1 MLKIL
6 HTADWQIGK
15 PFGQFDPDDAL
26 FLSEARIQCVENIAR
41 LATEHDVDAIVV
53 AGDVFDAQTVAD
65 KTVRRLFNALE
76 AYDGPWIMIP
86 GNHDAALVE
95 SVWTQA
101 HRMGA
106 IPEHVFICTQAAPLH
121 FEDLRLSILPAPLT
135 QRHTYQD
142 LTAWFDHASTP
153 AGFYRIGVAHGSVAG
168 LLDSDID
175 AANPIDAQR
184 AEKARL
190 SYLALGD
197 WHGMMQINERTW
209 YSGTPESDRFRN
221 NESGQVLL
229 VELASPSASPVTTP
243 IQSGQ
248 FQWIAQTVTLNVES
262 DVDTLL
268 HWLEELDARAVVDLN
283 LTGSVTIEAYQRITQ
298 AIGQAQGLARAFD
311 VTTRELRIMPS
322 EQDIAQLAADG
333 YVGEVIQ
340 ELREE
345 QEGPASSSQND
356 EHPHTAR
363 DALVILADLLA
374 QGKPEEHH

>member
-41 LATEHDVDAIVV
+41 LASEHSVDAVVV

-65 KTVRRLFNALE
+65 KTVRRLFNALK
-76 AYDGPWIMIP
+76 AFDGPWIMIP

-101 HRMGA
+101 HRMGI
-106 IPEHVFICTQAAPLH
+106 IPEDVVVCTQAEPLY
-121 FEDLRLSILPAPLT
+121 FEDLQLSILPAPLT

-142 LTAWFDHASTP
+142 LTAWFDHATTP
-153 AGFYRIGVAHGSVAG
+153 DGFYRVGVAHGSVTG

-175 AANPIDAQR
+175 AANPIDPQR
-184 AEKARL
+184 AEKAHL

-197 WHGMMQINERTW
+197 WHGMMQINDRTW
-209 YSGTPESDRFRN
+209 YSGTPEPDRFRN

-229 VELASPSASPVTTP
+229 VELASPTAIPVVTP
-243 IQSGQ
+243 LRSGQ
-248 FQWIAQTVTLNVES
+248 FQWTAHAFTLNIES
-262 DVDTLL
+262 DMDALL
-268 HWLEELDARAVVDLN
+268 HWLEGLDAHAVVDLN
-283 LTGSVTIEAYQRITQ
+283 LTGSVTIEAYQRIAQ
-298 AIGQAQGLARAFD
+298 ATGQAQGVARAFD
-311 VTTRELRIMPS
+311 VSMHELRIMPS
-322 EQDIAQLAADG
+322 EQDIVQLAADG
-333 YVGEVIQ
+333 YVGAVIQ

-345 QEGPASSSQND
+345 QEVPPSSPQND
-356 EHPHTAR
+356 EHPQTAR

-374 QGKPEEHH
+374 QGKHEEHH